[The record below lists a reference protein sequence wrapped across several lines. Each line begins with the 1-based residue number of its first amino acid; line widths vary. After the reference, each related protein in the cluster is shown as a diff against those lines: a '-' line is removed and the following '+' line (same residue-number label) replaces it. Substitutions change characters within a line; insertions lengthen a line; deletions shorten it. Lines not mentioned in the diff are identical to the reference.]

1 MAATQFSRF
10 QEFANDV
17 QMLIWSFASSPHN
30 PIFLSQDLLHHT
42 VYTMG
47 KQKYPV
53 VLPALFFSGVFTK
66 SIIDFCILP
75 PGKKKCARRRE
86 IITVP
91 ATTQARKVMLGLCR
105 LARLVASET
114 RRKEAADSN
123 TVPSK
128 LLTERSFDER
138 FSKAVKEKAM
148 VMLTGFIE

>member
-1 MAATQFSRF
+1 
-10 QEFANDV
+10 
-17 QMLIWSFASSPHN
+17 
-30 PIFLSQDLLHHT
+30 
-42 VYTMG
+42 MG